1 MTVRRR
7 IAQGILAGAMVV
19 GLVTPTFAAGNL
31 QKKFESANPVD
42 VVKVATSIGEVNDV
56 TGRITYVSA
65 VEKTDHNLRIHAYH
79 INGSQQIVGSDVE
92 LGGTVWDVD
101 IARVGGGGHVVAAVQ
116 DANNKLRLVSYDVT
130 SGTNNEEITPLQSFG
145 TTIAV
150 APASEIAIVDAS
162 PLSAR
167 DFVTA
172 VRTSSNA
179 MQIDSWSLSDD
190 GKTFTRLDTYT
201 ALNTVGQIAME
212 SDYVN
217 SSRRFATAAVNANGN
232 MVLSIWNTTS
242 TGQIV
247 LEGTHT
253 RGVVAYFDLAFSSNR
268 LYVVAHHFGG
278 TGEVQ
283 FYAIGTNGSIT
294 HQAEGPLPAKAYAA
308 EIYDMTD
315 GTAVLTMVGTN
326 DQLVQW
332 TITRSDNQ
340 LIAGNQV
347 GMQRSAEHL
356 DGVRFDNSLFYVIEE
371 ADVNNLFHQLWTY

>member
-19 GLVTPTFAAGNL
+19 GLITPTFAAGNL

-65 VEKTDHNLRIHAYH
+65 VEKTDHNLRIQAYH
-79 INGSQQIVGSDVE
+79 VNGSQQIVGSDAE

-116 DANNKLRLVSYDVT
+116 DANNKLRLVSYDAT

-217 SSRRFATAAVNANGN
+217 TSRRFATAAANASGN
-232 MVLSIWNTTS
+232 MVLSIWNITS

-268 LYVVAHHFGG
+268 LYVVAHHFAG

-283 FYAIGTNGSIT
+283 FYDISATGTLT
-294 HQAEGPLPAKAYAA
+294 HQAEGPLPAKAVTA
-308 EIYDMTD
+308 EIYDMAD

-332 TITRSDNQ
+332 TITRSGNQ

-347 GMQRSAEHL
+347 GMQRTAEHL
-356 DGVRFDNSLFYVIEE
+356 DGVRSGTSLFYAIEE